1 MQTKASKYANRDIA
15 ITLAKSER
23 GTMIMTIVDNTLA
36 NAGLASVETILEF
49 TPGQAEALVS
59 NIQDTFLNHV

>member
-1 MQTKASKYANRDIA
+1 
-15 ITLAKSER
+15 
-23 GTMIMTIVDNTLA
+23 MIMTIVDNTLA
-36 NAGLASVETILEF
+36 NAGLALVETILEF